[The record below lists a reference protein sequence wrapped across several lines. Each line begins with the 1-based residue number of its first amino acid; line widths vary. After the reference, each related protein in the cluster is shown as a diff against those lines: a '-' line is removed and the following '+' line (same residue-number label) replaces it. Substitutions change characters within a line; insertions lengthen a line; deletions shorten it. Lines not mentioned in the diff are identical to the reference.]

1 MMEVEDEIRS
11 AVRRPGLGLVRPDER
26 GDRKVYG
33 RIEHWFGEHG
43 RAGRIV
49 SGEELKSTRTATT
62 VRFKDGRPIV
72 TDGPFMEAKEVI
84 GGFAVINVPDLDAAI
99 ALAKTWPGRSTVEVR
114 LVVEHR
120 EGE

>member
-1 MMEVEDEIRS
+1 
-11 AVRRPGLGLVRPDER
+11 
-26 GDRKVYG
+26 
-33 RIEHWFGEHG
+33 
-43 RAGRIV
+43 
-49 SGEELKSTRTATT
+49 
-62 VRFKDGRPIV
+62 
-72 TDGPFMEAKEVI
+72 MEAKEVI